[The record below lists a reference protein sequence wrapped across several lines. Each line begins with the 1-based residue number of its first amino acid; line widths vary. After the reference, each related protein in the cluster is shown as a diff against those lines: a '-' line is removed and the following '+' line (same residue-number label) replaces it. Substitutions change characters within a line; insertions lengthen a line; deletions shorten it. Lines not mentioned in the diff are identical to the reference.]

1 MFKITRCQKLT
12 SFHIIIW
19 FINTEKF
26 ERAEYQLNKVNI
38 SIYGT
43 LTSNGK
49 IFGCVDKKDKRSSR
63 DVCLLNQEG
72 RNENN
77 KKTGISIIL

>member
-1 MFKITRCQKLT
+1 M
-12 SFHIIIW
+12 
-19 FINTEKF
+19 EKF
-26 ERAEYQLNKVNI
+26 
-38 SIYGT
+38 
-43 LTSNGK
+43 
-49 IFGCVDKKDKRSSR
+49 FGCVDKKDKRSSR